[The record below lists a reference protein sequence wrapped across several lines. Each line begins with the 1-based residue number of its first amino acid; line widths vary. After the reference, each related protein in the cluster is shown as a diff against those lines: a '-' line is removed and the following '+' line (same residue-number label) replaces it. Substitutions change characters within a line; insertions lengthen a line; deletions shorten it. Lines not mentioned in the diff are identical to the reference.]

1 MTFQRFETVFRCKA
15 LYKNAVH
22 YYYIYEEAFVSV
34 GNSAITP
41 PIFFGGQT
49 TALGS
54 FIPPIPPV
62 EPPLHRLCSL
72 ELESCSGDV
81 INYSRLAV
89 LTVQKSR

>member
-41 PIFFGGQT
+41 PIFFRGADNSFGELYPPYPSRR
-49 TALGS
+49 TA
-54 FIPPIPPV
+54 PAQV
-62 EPPLHRLCSL
+62 
-72 ELESCSGDV
+72 V
-81 INYSRLAV
+81 
-89 LTVQKSR
+89 